1 MLTESFDSVNFCVK
15 LSSVGTV
22 DVVDVVR
29 ILCVCSVVGRC
40 RVRSKRTFGFESQ
53 DNTNQIKYDYY
64 EKVHHLSDSI
74 RFIVIAINMVA
85 LQFTVTSSR
94 PFHYR
99 TNKSVNVSVI
109 LSTN

>member
-1 MLTESFDSVNFCVK
+1 M
-15 LSSVGTV
+15 V

-29 ILCVCSVVGRC
+29 ICVCVQSSAWSLWSVNRL
-40 RVRSKRTFGFESQ
+40 FGFDSQ
-53 DNTNQIKYDYY
+53 DDTNQIKYDYY

-94 PFHYR
+94 PIHYR
-99 TNKSVNVSVI
+99 TNKSVNVRVI